1 VRAGSELRTV
11 SDTALLVAAHRA
23 AESERR
29 RPLFRDPYA
38 RTLAGGRGER
48 IAREPWFAL
57 QAWPVIVRTV
67 VFDEVILRLA
77 GAAGPVACV
86 LNLAAG
92 LDSRPY
98 RLDLPAGLR
107 WIEADL
113 PAILEYKERL
123 LAAEHPR
130 CRLERVPVDLA
141 DAEARRRLLA
151 EAVHQPTLVLTEGLL
166 VYLAPEDVSA
176 LALDLAGRP
185 DARWWLLDLA
195 GPAALRW
202 AERRRLGRQLA
213 AANAAYRFAP
223 EEGPDFFRRR
233 GWEPVDVRSSWVE
246 ARRLRRLP
254 LALRTLEAATLPGE
268 RGRYRDLARL
278 LLLERSPDSG

>member
-1 VRAGSELRTV
+1 VTVDSELRSV
-11 SDTALLVAAHRA
+11 SDTALLVAAYRA

-38 RTLAGGRGER
+38 RSLAGERGER
-48 IAREPWFAL
+48 LARELRLGLAF
-57 QAWPVIVRTV
+57 QAWPVIARTV

-77 GAAGPVACV
+77 TAGSVASV

-113 PAILEYKERL
+113 PAILEHKERL
-123 LAAEHPR
+123 LAAERPR
-130 CRLERVPVDLA
+130 CRLERVPIDLA
-141 DAEARRRLLA
+141 EPVARRRLLDD
-151 EAVHQPTLVLTEGLL
+151 VVSPTLVLTEGLL
-166 VYLAPEDVSA
+166 VYLAAEDVSA

-185 DARWWLLDLA
+185 EARWWLLDLA
-195 GPAALRW
+195 GPAVLRW
-202 AERRRLGRQLA
+202 VERRPVGRQLA

-223 EEGPDFFRRR
+223 MEGPDFFQAR
-233 GWEPVDVRSSWVE
+233 GWEPVEVRSSWAE
-246 ARRLRRLP
+246 ARRLGRLP
-254 LALRTLEAATLPGE
+254 LALRSLEAATLPGE
-268 RGRYRDLARL
+268 RERYRDLARL
-278 LLLERSPDSG
+278 VLLERPPGSG